1 MYDDED
7 WKEDLRN
14 KKKVSDEEKEK
25 NQKSWRKLSFLTLLI
40 VALIGIFKG

>member
-14 KKKVSDEEKEK
+14 KKKGSDDEKAR
-25 NQKSWRKLSFLTLLI
+25 NQKSGRKLSFLTLLI
-40 VALIGIFKG
+40 VAVIGIFKG